1 MSALT
6 FRPQQVTSFTRS
18 LAFPRTRPQS
28 SPHCAAMPSSLRS
41 ALPRNL
47 SRPLDNTSVYYCTS
61 CSTWRRALSTRA
73 GARSTGINKINS
85 SRRSGRL
92 LESPASVTIRPFAT
106 SVITA
111 GKTVPPR
118 FKELYDALNGV
129 ENAAIQEVSISRL
142 QLALRS
148 LESEAPLIRVA
159 GEFCP
164 AQWPSVGCCGT
175 SFLTGSDVFVDS
187 SSRTGQCQ
195 LCAQISSI
203 ASRRSSQPARELGG
217 RSRGTGCGPL
227 AGTSNSV
234 QGHF

>member
-1 MSALT
+1 MISIYQLFKLHSQLLEQTNLSCKAGWST
-6 FRPQQVTSFTRS
+6 AKPDVRPHLPTSTSHLVHSFTRS

-47 SRPLDNTSVYYCTS
+47 SRPLDNTSVFYCTS

-164 AQWPSVGCCGT
+164 AQWPSIW
-175 SFLTGSDVFVDS
+175 LLRYFVLD
-187 SSRTGQCQ
+187 R
-195 LCAQISSI
+195 L
-203 ASRRSSQPARELGG
+203 
-217 RSRGTGCGPL
+217 
-227 AGTSNSV
+227 
-234 QGHF
+234 